1 MDKNGKLFGKINIID
16 LLVIVIAVAV
26 VAAVALKMTGHLG
39 AVRSETGTNI
49 TYTVRVEGVD
59 REVYDNIQKY
69 IDQAISQQ
77 KPGDQLMSNGDLLN
91 GYITGVTA
99 QPHETKAQLT
109 TTEGALVIPMMEDTV
124 DLTFTVQAYIANNI
138 KTEVGSQEVRVGKTH
153 IIKTTHFEL
162 INGIVLSCEWE
173 GGTGADSAA

>member
-16 LLVIVIAVAV
+16 LLVLVIAVAV
-26 VAAVALKMTGHLG
+26 VAAVGLKMTGHLG
-39 AVRSETGTNI
+39 AVRGETGSNI

-59 REVYDNIQKY
+59 PEVYDNVQKY

-77 KPGDQLMSNGDLLN
+77 KPGDQLMSNGDLLS
-91 GYITGVTA
+91 GYVTGVTA
-99 QPHETKAQLT
+99 QPHEANAQLT

-124 DLTFTVQAYIANNI
+124 DLTFTIQAFVANNV

-153 IIKTTHFEL
+153 IVKTTHFEL
-162 INGIVLSCEWE
+162 ISGIVLSCQWE
-173 GGTGADSAA
+173 SGTGADSAA